1 MEENRNDPLTFIGFL
16 LISIIIMFWYY
27 SNQNIPAIVENDS
40 QNIEKTISED
50 QLLEDQLLIDNKTKE
65 IKEDDKYSFQQKKLV
80 LENKKI
86 YIEIDTKGANIS
98 MLNLKEF
105 TNYNDDSLMLVDL
118 DNSSFNISI
127 PNNYNGTI
135 DSKDIIFDSDI
146 IERNKKV
153 KLTGYISDKDFI
165 EITYNLDNDSYMLDY
180 QIKLNG
186 FDTNSDQND
195 FFISWTKDSF
205 RNSKS
210 IDYENRYTALSYGFE
225 DEKDSYLSA
234 TGSSDKVIDD
244 VNWISY
250 REHFFSSILMFEN
263 KVDKIQIFSENL
275 ASVEVLDKKYTK
287 RFSTIIPIDTNN
299 SSSDFRF
306 YFGPTDYNTLKGY
319 NLGIE
324 RSVPVGWGIF
334 GWINTFIFFP
344 LFSFLTKYFSY
355 GISIIVLTIIVKI
368 LIAPITYKQYLSQAK
383 MKVLKPEIEEINE
396 KYKDDPM
403 KKQQETM
410 SLYTRSGANPM
421 AGCLPA
427 LAQMPIF
434 FALFVF
440 FPAAFSL
447 RQKSFLWADDL
458 SSYDSIL
465 DLGFYIP
472 LYGDHISL
480 FPILASVAIFFYT
493 KMTTGGQ
500 MMPSS
505 QTGGVNMK
513 LIMYMMP
520 LMMLFFF
527 NNYASGLSLYYFIS
541 NLLTIILMLLIKR
554 FYIDD
559 KKILREIEENKQK
572 PVKAG
577 GFRARLQKAME
588 EAEKQKRNN
597 ERRR

>member
-27 SNQNIPAIVENDS
+27 SNQSIPAIVENDAEI
-40 QNIEKTISED
+40 IENTISKDE
-50 QLLEDQLLIDNKTKE
+50 LLIDNKPKE
-65 IKEDDKYSFQQKKLV
+65 IKKENKYDFEQKKIV
-80 LENKKI
+80 LENDKI
-86 YIEIDTKGANIS
+86 YLEIDTKGANITL
-98 MLNLKEF
+98 LNLKEY
-105 TNYNDDSLMLVDL
+105 TNYNDESLMLVDL
-118 DNSSFNISI
+118 DNSSLNISL
-127 PNNYNGTI
+127 PDSQNNRII

-146 IERNKKV
+146 LEENKKI
-153 KLTGYISDKDFI
+153 KLTGYISDDDSI
-165 EITYNLDNDSYMLDY
+165 EIIYNLDNDSFMLDY
-180 QIKLNG
+180 QLKFNG
-186 FDTNSDQND
+186 FQTYQNQND
-195 FFISWTKDSF
+195 FYISWIKDSF

-210 IDYENRYTALSYGFE
+210 LDYENRYTALSYGFE
-225 DEKDSYLSA
+225 DEKDSYLSI
-234 TGSSDKVIDD
+234 TGSSDKIIDD

-250 REHFFSSILMFEN
+250 REHFFSSILMFED
-263 KVDKIQIFSENL
+263 KLDKIQIFSENL
-275 ASVEVLDKKYTK
+275 ASIDELEKKYTK
-287 RFSTIIPIDTNN
+287 RFSTIIPIEINN
-299 SSSDFRF
+299 STSDFRF
-306 YFGPTDYNTLKGY
+306 YFGPTDYDSLKEY

-324 RSVPVGWGIF
+324 NSVPVGWGIF

-403 KKQQETM
+403 KRQQETM

-465 DLGFYIP
+465 DFGFYIP

-500 MMPSS
+500 MMPAS

-513 LIMYMMP
+513 LIMYLMP

-527 NNYASGLSLYYFIS
+527 NNYASGLSLYYFVS
-541 NLLTIILMLLIKR
+541 NLLTIMLMLLIKR

-559 KKILREIEENKQK
+559 KKILREIEQNKQK
-572 PVKAG
+572 PIKVG

-597 ERRR
+597 ERKS

>member
-27 SNQNIPAIVENDS
+27 SNQNIPAIVENDTEK
-40 QNIEKTISED
+40 IENTIAED
-50 QLLEDQLLIDNKTKE
+50 ELLIDNKPKE
-65 IKEDDKYSFQQKKLV
+65 IKEEDKYNFQQKKLV
-80 LENKKI
+80 LENDKM
-86 YIEIDTKGANIS
+86 YLEIDTKGANITL
-98 MLNLKEF
+98 LNLKGY
-105 TNYNDDSLMLVDL
+105 TNYNDESLMLVDQ
-118 DNSSFNISI
+118 DNSSLNISI
-127 PNNYNGTI
+127 PDNQNSRVI
-135 DSKDIIFDSDI
+135 DTKDIIFDSDI
-146 IERNKKV
+146 LQENKKI
-153 KLTGYISDKDFI
+153 KFTGYISDDDII
-165 EITYNLDNDSYMLDY
+165 EIIYNLDNDSFMLDY
-180 QIKLNG
+180 QVKFNG
-186 FDTNSDQND
+186 FETYQNQND
-195 FFISWTKDSF
+195 FYISWIKDSF

-210 IDYENRYTALSYGFE
+210 LDYENRYTALSYGFE
-225 DEKDSYLSA
+225 DEKDSYLSIA
-234 TGSSDKVIDD
+234 GSSDKIIDD

-250 REHFFSSILMFEN
+250 REHFFSSILMFED
-263 KVDKIQIFSENL
+263 KLDKIQIFSENL
-275 ASVEVLDKKYTK
+275 ASIDELEKKYTK
-287 RFSTIIPIDTNN
+287 RFSTIIPIEINN
-299 SSSDFRF
+299 SNSDFIF
-306 YFGPTDYNTLKGY
+306 YFGPTDYDALKEY

-324 RSVPVGWGIF
+324 NSVPVGWGIF

-403 KKQQETM
+403 KRQQETM

-465 DLGFYIP
+465 DFGFYIP

-500 MMPSS
+500 MMPAS

-513 LIMYMMP
+513 LIMYLMP

-527 NNYASGLSLYYFIS
+527 NNYASGLSLYYFVS

-559 KKILREIEENKQK
+559 KKILREIEQNKQK
-572 PVKAG
+572 PIKVG

-588 EAEKQKRNN
+588 EAEKQKRNK
-597 ERRR
+597 ERKS

>member
-27 SNQNIPAIVENDS
+27 SNQSIPAIVENDAEI
-40 QNIEKTISED
+40 IENTISED
-50 QLLEDQLLIDNKTKE
+50 ELLIDNKPKE
-65 IKEDDKYSFQQKKLV
+65 IKKENKYDFEQKKIV
-80 LENKKI
+80 LENDKI
-86 YIEIDTKGANIS
+86 YLEIDTKGANIS
-98 MLNLKEF
+98 LLNLKEY
-105 TNYNDDSLMLVDL
+105 TNYNDESLMLVDL
-118 DNSSFNISI
+118 DNSSLNISLPDNQNSRI
-127 PNNYNGTI
+127 I

-146 IERNKKV
+146 LEENKKI
-153 KLTGYISDKDFI
+153 KLTGYISDDDSI
-165 EITYNLDNDSYMLDY
+165 EIIYNLDNDSFMLDY
-180 QIKLNG
+180 QLKFNG
-186 FDTNSDQND
+186 FQTYQNQND
-195 FFISWTKDSF
+195 FYISWIKDSF

-210 IDYENRYTALSYGFE
+210 LDYENRYTALSYGFE
-225 DEKDSYLSA
+225 DEKDSYLSI
-234 TGSSDKVIDD
+234 TGSSDKIIDD

-250 REHFFSSILMFEN
+250 REHFFSSILMFED
-263 KVDKIQIFSENL
+263 KLDKIQIFSENL
-275 ASVEVLDKKYTK
+275 ASIDELEKKYTK
-287 RFSTIIPIDTNN
+287 RFSTIIPIEINN
-299 SSSDFRF
+299 STSDFRF
-306 YFGPTDYNTLKGY
+306 YFGPTDYDSLKEY

-324 RSVPVGWGIF
+324 NSVPVGWGIF

-403 KKQQETM
+403 KRQQETM

-465 DLGFYIP
+465 DFGFYIP

-500 MMPSS
+500 MMPAS

-513 LIMYMMP
+513 LIMYLMP

-527 NNYASGLSLYYFIS
+527 NNYASGLSLYYFVS
-541 NLLTIILMLLIKR
+541 NLLTIMLMLLIKR

-559 KKILREIEENKQK
+559 KKIFREIEQNKQK
-572 PVKAG
+572 PIKVG

-597 ERRR
+597 ERKS

>member
-27 SNQNIPAIVENDS
+27 SNQSIPAIVENDTEK
-40 QNIEKTISED
+40 IENTIAED
-50 QLLEDQLLIDNKTKE
+50 ELLIDNKPKE
-65 IKEDDKYSFQQKKLV
+65 IKKENKYDFEQKKIV
-80 LENKKI
+80 LENDKI
-86 YIEIDTKGANIS
+86 YLEIDTKGANITL
-98 MLNLKEF
+98 LNLKEY
-105 TNYNDDSLMLVDL
+105 TNYNDESLMLVDL
-118 DNSSFNISI
+118 DNSSLNISL
-127 PNNYNGTI
+127 PDSQNNRII

-146 IERNKKV
+146 LEENKKI
-153 KLTGYISDKDFI
+153 KLTGYISDDDSI
-165 EITYNLDNDSYMLDY
+165 EIIYNLDNDSFMLDY
-180 QIKLNG
+180 QLKFNG
-186 FDTNSDQND
+186 FQTYQNQND
-195 FFISWTKDSF
+195 FYISWIKDSF

-210 IDYENRYTALSYGFE
+210 LDYENRYTALSYGFE
-225 DEKDSYLSA
+225 DEKDSYLSI
-234 TGSSDKVIDD
+234 TGSSDKIIDD

-250 REHFFSSILMFEN
+250 REHFFSSILMFED
-263 KVDKIQIFSENL
+263 KLDKIQIFSENL
-275 ASVEVLDKKYTK
+275 ASIDELEKKYTK
-287 RFSTIIPIDTNN
+287 RFSTIIPIEINN
-299 SSSDFRF
+299 STSDFRF
-306 YFGPTDYNTLKGY
+306 YFGPTDYDTLKEY

-324 RSVPVGWGIF
+324 NSVPVGWGIF

-403 KKQQETM
+403 KRQQETM

-434 FALFVF
+434 FELFVF

-447 RQKSFLWADDL
+447 RQKIFLWSDDL

-465 DLGFYIP
+465 DFGFYIP

-500 MMPSS
+500 MMPAS

-513 LIMYMMP
+513 LIMYLMP

-527 NNYASGLSLYYFIS
+527 NNYASGLSLYYFVS
-541 NLLTIILMLLIKR
+541 NLLTIMLMLLIKR

-559 KKILREIEENKQK
+559 KKILREIEQNKQK
-572 PVKAG
+572 PIKVG

-597 ERRR
+597 ERKS

>member
-27 SNQNIPAIVENDS
+27 SNQSIPAIVENDAEI
-40 QNIEKTISED
+40 IENTISED
-50 QLLEDQLLIDNKTKE
+50 ELLIDNKPKE
-65 IKEDDKYSFQQKKLV
+65 IKKENKYDFEQKKIV
-80 LENKKI
+80 LENDKI
-86 YIEIDTKGANIS
+86 YLEIDTKGANITL
-98 MLNLKEF
+98 LNLKEY
-105 TNYNDDSLMLVDL
+105 TNYNDESLMLVDL
-118 DNSSFNISI
+118 DNSSLNISLPDNQNSRI
-127 PNNYNGTI
+127 I

-146 IERNKKV
+146 LEENKKI
-153 KLTGYISDKDFI
+153 KLTGYISDDDSI
-165 EITYNLDNDSYMLDY
+165 EIIYNLDNDSFMLDY
-180 QIKLNG
+180 QLKFNG
-186 FDTNSDQND
+186 FQTYQNQND
-195 FFISWTKDSF
+195 FYISWIKDSF

-210 IDYENRYTALSYGFE
+210 LDYENRYTALSYGFE
-225 DEKDSYLSA
+225 DEKDSYLSV
-234 TGSSDKVIDD
+234 TGSSDKIIDD

-250 REHFFSSILMFEN
+250 REHFFSSILMFED
-263 KVDKIQIFSENL
+263 KLDKIQIFSENL
-275 ASVEVLDKKYTK
+275 ASIDELEKKYTK
-287 RFSTIIPIDTNN
+287 RFSTIIPIEINN
-299 SSSDFRF
+299 STSDFRF
-306 YFGPTDYNTLKGY
+306 YFGPTDYDSLKEY

-324 RSVPVGWGIF
+324 NSVPVGWGIF

-403 KKQQETM
+403 KRQQETM

-465 DLGFYIP
+465 DFGFYIP

-500 MMPSS
+500 MMPAS

-513 LIMYMMP
+513 LIMYLMP

-527 NNYASGLSLYYFIS
+527 NNYASGLSLYYFVS
-541 NLLTIILMLLIKR
+541 NLLTIMLMLLIKR

-559 KKILREIEENKQK
+559 KKILREIEQNKQK
-572 PVKAG
+572 PIKVG

-597 ERRR
+597 ERKS

>member
-27 SNQNIPAIVENDS
+27 SNQSIPAIVGNDAEIIEN
-40 QNIEKTISED
+40 TISED
-50 QLLEDQLLIDNKTKE
+50 ELLIDNKPKE
-65 IKEDDKYSFQQKKLV
+65 IKKENKYDFEQKKIV
-80 LENKKI
+80 LENDKI
-86 YIEIDTKGANIS
+86 YLEIDTKGANITL
-98 MLNLKEF
+98 LNLKEY
-105 TNYNDDSLMLVDL
+105 TNYNDESLMLVDL
-118 DNSSFNISI
+118 DNSSLNISLPDNQNSRI
-127 PNNYNGTI
+127 I

-146 IERNKKV
+146 LEENKKI
-153 KLTGYISDKDFI
+153 KLTGYISDDDSI
-165 EITYNLDNDSYMLDY
+165 EIIYNLDNDSFMLDY
-180 QIKLNG
+180 QLKFNG
-186 FDTNSDQND
+186 FQTYQNQND
-195 FFISWTKDSF
+195 FYISWIKDSF

-210 IDYENRYTALSYGFE
+210 LDYENRYTALSYGFE
-225 DEKDSYLSA
+225 DEKDSYLSIA
-234 TGSSDKVIDD
+234 GSSDKIIDD

-250 REHFFSSILMFEN
+250 REHFFSSILMFED
-263 KVDKIQIFSENL
+263 KLDKIQIFSENL
-275 ASVEVLDKKYTK
+275 ASIDELEKKYTK
-287 RFSTIIPIDTNN
+287 RFSTIIPIEINN
-299 SSSDFRF
+299 SNSDFIF
-306 YFGPTDYNTLKGY
+306 YFGPTDYDALKEY

-324 RSVPVGWGIF
+324 NSVPVGWGIF

-403 KKQQETM
+403 KRQQETM

-465 DLGFYIP
+465 DFGFYIP

-500 MMPSS
+500 MMPAS

-513 LIMYMMP
+513 LIMYLMP

-527 NNYASGLSLYYFIS
+527 NNYASGLSLYYFVS

-559 KKILREIEENKQK
+559 KKILREIEQNKQK
-572 PVKAG
+572 PIKVG

-597 ERRR
+597 ERKS

>member
-27 SNQNIPAIVENDS
+27 SNQNIPAIVENDTEK
-40 QNIEKTISED
+40 IENTIAED
-50 QLLEDQLLIDNKTKE
+50 ELLIDNKPKE
-65 IKEDDKYSFQQKKLV
+65 IKEEDKYNFQQKKLV
-80 LENKKI
+80 LENDKM
-86 YIEIDTKGANIS
+86 YLEIDTKGANITL
-98 MLNLKEF
+98 LNLKGY
-105 TNYNDDSLMLVDL
+105 TNYNDESLMLVDQ
-118 DNSSFNISI
+118 DNSSLNISI
-127 PNNYNGTI
+127 PDNQNSRVI
-135 DSKDIIFDSDI
+135 DTKDIIFDSDI
-146 IERNKKV
+146 LQENKKI
-153 KLTGYISDKDFI
+153 KFTGYISDDDII
-165 EITYNLDNDSYMLDY
+165 EIIYNLDNDSFMLDY
-180 QIKLNG
+180 QVKFNG
-186 FDTNSDQND
+186 FETYQNQND
-195 FFISWTKDSF
+195 FYISWIKDSF

-210 IDYENRYTALSYGFE
+210 LDYENRYTALSYGFE
-225 DEKDSYLSA
+225 DEKDSYLSI
-234 TGSSDKVIDD
+234 TGSSDKIIDD

-250 REHFFSSILMFEN
+250 REHFFSSILMFED
-263 KVDKIQIFSENL
+263 KLDKIQIFSENL
-275 ASVEVLDKKYTK
+275 ASIDELEKKYTK
-287 RFSTIIPIDTNN
+287 RFSTIIPIEINN
-299 SSSDFRF
+299 STSDFRF
-306 YFGPTDYNTLKGY
+306 YFGPTDYDTLKEY

-324 RSVPVGWGIF
+324 NSVPVGWGIF

-403 KKQQETM
+403 KRQQETM

-465 DLGFYIP
+465 DFGFYIP

-500 MMPSS
+500 MMPAS

-513 LIMYMMP
+513 LIMYLMP

-527 NNYASGLSLYYFIS
+527 NNYASGLSLYYFVS

-559 KKILREIEENKQK
+559 KKILREIEQNKQK
-572 PVKAG
+572 PIKVG

-597 ERRR
+597 ERKS

>member
-27 SNQNIPAIVENDS
+27 SNQNIPAIVENDTEK
-40 QNIEKTISED
+40 IENTIAED
-50 QLLEDQLLIDNKTKE
+50 ELLIDNKPKE
-65 IKEDDKYSFQQKKLV
+65 IKEEDKYNFQQKKLV
-80 LENKKI
+80 LENDKM
-86 YIEIDTKGANIS
+86 YLEIDTKGANITL
-98 MLNLKEF
+98 LNLKGY
-105 TNYNDDSLMLVDL
+105 TNYNDESLMLVDQ
-118 DNSSFNISI
+118 DNSSLNISI
-127 PNNYNGTI
+127 PDNQNSRVI
-135 DSKDIIFDSDI
+135 DTKDIIFDSDI
-146 IERNKKV
+146 LQENKKI
-153 KLTGYISDKDFI
+153 KFTGYISDDDII
-165 EITYNLDNDSYMLDY
+165 EIIYNLDNDSFMLDY
-180 QIKLNG
+180 QVKFNG
-186 FDTNSDQND
+186 FETYQNQND
-195 FFISWTKDSF
+195 FYISWIKDSF

-210 IDYENRYTALSYGFE
+210 LDYENRYTALSYGFE
-225 DEKDSYLSA
+225 DEKDSYLSI
-234 TGSSDKVIDD
+234 TGSSDKIIDD

-250 REHFFSSILMFEN
+250 REHFFSSILMFDD
-263 KVDKIQIFSENL
+263 KLDKIQIFSENL
-275 ASVEVLDKKYTK
+275 ASIDELEKKYTK
-287 RFSTIIPIDTNN
+287 RFSTIIPIEINN
-299 SSSDFRF
+299 STSDFIF
-306 YFGPTDYNTLKGY
+306 YFGPTDYDALKEY

-324 RSVPVGWGIF
+324 NSVPVGWGIF

-403 KKQQETM
+403 KRQQETM

-465 DLGFYIP
+465 DFGFYIP

-500 MMPSS
+500 MMPAS

-513 LIMYMMP
+513 LIMYLMP

-527 NNYASGLSLYYFIS
+527 NNYASGLSLYYFVS

-559 KKILREIEENKQK
+559 KKILREIEQNKQK
-572 PVKAG
+572 PIKVG

-597 ERRR
+597 ERKS

>member
-27 SNQNIPAIVENDS
+27 SNQNIPAIVETDTEK
-40 QNIEKTISED
+40 IEKTISED
-50 QLLEDQLLIDNKTKE
+50 ELLIDNKPKE
-65 IKEDDKYSFQQKKLV
+65 IKEDDSYNFQQKKLI
-80 LENKKI
+80 LENEKI
-86 YIEIDTKGANIS
+86 YMEIDTKGANIT
-98 MLNLKEF
+98 MLKLKEF
-105 TNYNDDSLMLVDL
+105 TNYNDDSLMLVDV

-127 PNNYNGTI
+127 PNNFNGSI
-135 DSKDIIFDSDI
+135 DSKDIIFDYDV
-146 IERNKKV
+146 IERDKKV

-186 FDTNSDQND
+186 FESYSNQND
-195 FFISWTKDSF
+195 FSISWIKDSF

-210 IDYENRYTALSYGFE
+210 LDYENRYTALSYGFE
-225 DEKDSYLSA
+225 DEKDSYLTV

-250 REHFFSSILMFEN
+250 REHFFSSIMMFEN
-263 KVDKIQIFSENL
+263 KLDKIQIFSENL
-275 ASVEVLDKKYTK
+275 ASIEELEKKYTK
-287 RFSTIIPIDTNN
+287 RFSAIIPIDINN
-299 SSSDFRF
+299 SSLDFKF
-306 YFGPTDYNTLKGY
+306 YFGPTDYNTLKDY

-368 LIAPITYKQYLSQAK
+368 LISPITYKQYLSQAK
-383 MKVLKPEIEEINE
+383 MKVLKPEIEEINK

-403 KKQQETM
+403 KRQQETM
-410 SLYTRSGANPM
+410 SLYTKSGANPM

-427 LAQMPIF
+427 MAQMPIF
-434 FALFVF
+434 LALFLF

>member
-27 SNQNIPAIVENDS
+27 SNQSIPAIVGNDAEIIEN
-40 QNIEKTISED
+40 TISED
-50 QLLEDQLLIDNKTKE
+50 ELLIDNKPKE
-65 IKEDDKYSFQQKKLV
+65 IKKENKYDFEQKKIV
-80 LENKKI
+80 LENDKI
-86 YIEIDTKGANIS
+86 YLEIDTKGANIS
-98 MLNLKEF
+98 LLNLKEY
-105 TNYNDDSLMLVDL
+105 TNYNDESLMLVDL
-118 DNSSFNISI
+118 DNSSLNISL
-127 PNNYNGTI
+127 PDSQNNRII

-146 IERNKKV
+146 LEENKKI
-153 KLTGYISDKDFI
+153 KLTGYISDDDSI
-165 EITYNLDNDSYMLDY
+165 EIIYNLDNDSFMLDY
-180 QIKLNG
+180 QLKFNG
-186 FDTNSDQND
+186 FQTYQNQND
-195 FFISWTKDSF
+195 FYISWIKDSF

-210 IDYENRYTALSYGFE
+210 LDYENRYTALSYGFE
-225 DEKDSYLSA
+225 DEKDSYLSI
-234 TGSSDKVIDD
+234 TGSSDKIIDD

-250 REHFFSSILMFEN
+250 REHFFSSILMFED
-263 KVDKIQIFSENL
+263 KLDKIQIFSENL
-275 ASVEVLDKKYTK
+275 ASIDELEKKYTK
-287 RFSTIIPIDTNN
+287 RFSTIIPIEINN
-299 SSSDFRF
+299 STSDFIF
-306 YFGPTDYNTLKGY
+306 YFGPTDYDALKEY

-324 RSVPVGWGIF
+324 NSVPVGWGIF

-403 KKQQETM
+403 KRQQETM

-465 DLGFYIP
+465 DFGFYIP

-500 MMPSS
+500 MMPAS

-513 LIMYMMP
+513 LIMYLMP

-527 NNYASGLSLYYFIS
+527 NNYASGLSLYYFVS

-559 KKILREIEENKQK
+559 KKILREIEQNKQK
-572 PVKAG
+572 PIKVG

-597 ERRR
+597 ERKS

>member
-27 SNQNIPAIVENDS
+27 SNQSIPAIVEYDTEI
-40 QNIEKTISED
+40 IENTISED
-50 QLLEDQLLIDNKTKE
+50 ELLIDNKPKE
-65 IKEDDKYSFQQKKLV
+65 IKKENKYDFEQKKIV
-80 LENKKI
+80 LENDKI
-86 YIEIDTKGANIS
+86 YLEIDTKGANITL
-98 MLNLKEF
+98 LNLKEY
-105 TNYNDDSLMLVDL
+105 TNYNDESLMLVDL
-118 DNSSFNISI
+118 DNSSLNISLPDNQNSRI
-127 PNNYNGTI
+127 I

-146 IERNKKV
+146 LEENKKI
-153 KLTGYISDKDFI
+153 KLTGYISDDDSI
-165 EITYNLDNDSYMLDY
+165 EIIYNLDNDSFMLDY
-180 QIKLNG
+180 QLKFNG
-186 FDTNSDQND
+186 FQTYQNQND
-195 FFISWTKDSF
+195 FYISWIKDSF

-210 IDYENRYTALSYGFE
+210 LDYENRYTALSYGFE
-225 DEKDSYLSA
+225 DEKDSYLSI
-234 TGSSDKVIDD
+234 TGSSDKIIDD

-250 REHFFSSILMFEN
+250 REHFFSSILMFED
-263 KVDKIQIFSENL
+263 KLDKIQIFSENL
-275 ASVEVLDKKYTK
+275 ASIDELEKKYTK
-287 RFSTIIPIDTNN
+287 RFSTIIPIEINN
-299 SSSDFRF
+299 SNSDFIF
-306 YFGPTDYNTLKGY
+306 YFGPTDYDALKEY

-324 RSVPVGWGIF
+324 NSVPVGWGIF

-403 KKQQETM
+403 KRQQETM

-465 DLGFYIP
+465 DFGFYIP

-500 MMPSS
+500 MMPAS

-513 LIMYMMP
+513 LIMYLMP

-527 NNYASGLSLYYFIS
+527 NNYASGLSLYYFVS
-541 NLLTIILMLLIKR
+541 NLLTIMLMLLIKR

-559 KKILREIEENKQK
+559 KKILREIEQNKQK
-572 PVKAG
+572 PIKVG

-597 ERRR
+597 ERKS

>member
-27 SNQNIPAIVENDS
+27 SNQSIPAIVENDAEI
-40 QNIEKTISED
+40 IENTISED
-50 QLLEDQLLIDNKTKE
+50 ELLIDNKPKE
-65 IKEDDKYSFQQKKLV
+65 IKKENKYDFEQKKIV
-80 LENKKI
+80 LENDKI
-86 YIEIDTKGANIS
+86 YLEIDTKGANITL
-98 MLNLKEF
+98 LNLKEY
-105 TNYNDDSLMLVDL
+105 TNYNDESLMLVDL
-118 DNSSFNISI
+118 DNSSLNISL
-127 PNNYNGTI
+127 PDSQNNRII

-146 IERNKKV
+146 LEENKKI
-153 KLTGYISDKDFI
+153 KLTGYISDDDSI
-165 EITYNLDNDSYMLDY
+165 EIIYNLDNDSFMLDY
-180 QIKLNG
+180 QLKFNG
-186 FDTNSDQND
+186 FQTYQNQND
-195 FFISWTKDSF
+195 FYISWIKDSF

-210 IDYENRYTALSYGFE
+210 LDYENRYTALSYGFE
-225 DEKDSYLSA
+225 DEKDSYLSI
-234 TGSSDKVIDD
+234 TGSSDKIIDD

-250 REHFFSSILMFEN
+250 REHFFSSILMFED
-263 KVDKIQIFSENL
+263 KLDKIQIFSENL
-275 ASVEVLDKKYTK
+275 ASIDELEKKYTK
-287 RFSTIIPIDTNN
+287 RFSTIIPIEINN
-299 SSSDFRF
+299 STSDFRF
-306 YFGPTDYNTLKGY
+306 YFGPTDYDSLKEY

-324 RSVPVGWGIF
+324 NSVPVGWGIF

-403 KKQQETM
+403 KRQQETM

-465 DLGFYIP
+465 DFGFYIP

-500 MMPSS
+500 MMPAS

-513 LIMYMMP
+513 LIMYLMP

-527 NNYASGLSLYYFIS
+527 NNYASGLSLYYFVS
-541 NLLTIILMLLIKR
+541 NLLTIMLMLLIKR

-559 KKILREIEENKQK
+559 KKILREIEQNKQK
-572 PVKAG
+572 PIKVG

-597 ERRR
+597 ERKS

>member
-80 LENKKI
+80 LENDKI

-250 REHFFSSILMFEN
+250 REHFFSSILMFED
-263 KVDKIQIFSENL
+263 KLDKIQIFSENL

>member
-27 SNQNIPAIVENDS
+27 SNQNIPAIVENDTEK
-40 QNIEKTISED
+40 IENTIAED
-50 QLLEDQLLIDNKTKE
+50 ELLIDNKPKE
-65 IKEDDKYSFQQKKLV
+65 IKEEDKYNFQQKKLV
-80 LENKKI
+80 LENDKM
-86 YIEIDTKGANIS
+86 YLEIDTKGANITL
-98 MLNLKEF
+98 LNLKGY
-105 TNYNDDSLMLVDL
+105 TNYNDESLMLVDQ
-118 DNSSFNISI
+118 DNSSLNISI
-127 PNNYNGTI
+127 PDNQNSRVI
-135 DSKDIIFDSDI
+135 DTKDIIFDSDI
-146 IERNKKV
+146 LQENKKI
-153 KLTGYISDKDFI
+153 KFTGYISDDDII
-165 EITYNLDNDSYMLDY
+165 EIIYNLDNDSFMLDY
-180 QIKLNG
+180 QVKFNG
-186 FDTNSDQND
+186 FETYQNQND
-195 FFISWTKDSF
+195 FYISWIKDSF

-210 IDYENRYTALSYGFE
+210 LDYENRYTALSYGFE
-225 DEKDSYLSA
+225 DEKDSYLSIA
-234 TGSSDKVIDD
+234 GSSDKIIDD

-250 REHFFSSILMFEN
+250 REHFFSSILMFDD
-263 KVDKIQIFSENL
+263 KLDKIQIFSENL
-275 ASVEVLDKKYTK
+275 ASIDELEKKYTK
-287 RFSTIIPIDTNN
+287 RFSTIIPIEINN
-299 SSSDFRF
+299 SNSDFIF
-306 YFGPTDYNTLKGY
+306 YFGPTDYDALKEY

-324 RSVPVGWGIF
+324 NSVPVGWGIF

-403 KKQQETM
+403 KRQQETM

-465 DLGFYIP
+465 DFGFYIP

-500 MMPSS
+500 MMPAS

-513 LIMYMMP
+513 LIMYLMP

-527 NNYASGLSLYYFIS
+527 NNYASGLSLYYFVS

-559 KKILREIEENKQK
+559 KKILREIEQNKQK
-572 PVKAG
+572 PIKVG

-588 EAEKQKRNN
+588 EAEKQKRNK
-597 ERRR
+597 ERKS

>member
-27 SNQNIPAIVENDS
+27 SNQSIPAIVGNDAEIIEN
-40 QNIEKTISED
+40 TISED
-50 QLLEDQLLIDNKTKE
+50 ELLIDNKPKE
-65 IKEDDKYSFQQKKLV
+65 IKKENKYDFEQKKIV
-80 LENKKI
+80 LENDKI
-86 YIEIDTKGANIS
+86 YLEIDTKGANITL
-98 MLNLKEF
+98 LNLKEY
-105 TNYNDDSLMLVDL
+105 TNYNDESLMLVDL
-118 DNSSFNISI
+118 DNSSLNISLPDNQNSRI
-127 PNNYNGTI
+127 I

-146 IERNKKV
+146 LEENKKI
-153 KLTGYISDKDFI
+153 KLTGYISDDDSI
-165 EITYNLDNDSYMLDY
+165 EIIYNLDNDSFMLDY
-180 QIKLNG
+180 QLKFNG
-186 FDTNSDQND
+186 FETYQNQND
-195 FFISWTKDSF
+195 FYISWIKDSF

-210 IDYENRYTALSYGFE
+210 LDYENRYTALSYGFE
-225 DEKDSYLSA
+225 DEKDSYLSI
-234 TGSSDKVIDD
+234 TGSSDKIIDD

-250 REHFFSSILMFEN
+250 REHFFSSILMFED
-263 KVDKIQIFSENL
+263 KLDKIQIFSENL
-275 ASVEVLDKKYTK
+275 ASIDELEKKYTK
-287 RFSTIIPIDTNN
+287 RFSTIIPIEINN
-299 SSSDFRF
+299 STSDFRF
-306 YFGPTDYNTLKGY
+306 YFGPTDYDSLKEY

-324 RSVPVGWGIF
+324 NSVPVGWGIF

-403 KKQQETM
+403 KRQQETM

-465 DLGFYIP
+465 DFGFYIP

-500 MMPSS
+500 MMPAS

-513 LIMYMMP
+513 LIMYLMP

-527 NNYASGLSLYYFIS
+527 NNYASGLSLYYFVS

-559 KKILREIEENKQK
+559 KKILREIEQNKQK
-572 PVKAG
+572 PIKVG

-597 ERRR
+597 ERKS

>member
-1 MEENRNDPLTFIGFL
+1 M
-16 LISIIIMFWYY
+16 
-27 SNQNIPAIVENDS
+27 
-40 QNIEKTISED
+40 
-50 QLLEDQLLIDNKTKE
+50 
-65 IKEDDKYSFQQKKLV
+65 
-80 LENKKI
+80 
-86 YIEIDTKGANIS
+86 EIDSKGANIT
-98 MLNLKEF
+98 LLHLKEF
-105 TNYNDDSLMLVDL
+105 TNYNKDSLMLVDSN
-118 DNSSFNISI
+118 NSSFNISI
-127 PNNYNGTI
+127 PNNFNRI
-135 DSKDIIFDSDI
+135 INSKDIIFDSDI
-146 IERNKKV
+146 IERNKKI
-153 KLTGYISDKDFI
+153 KLTGYISDNNFI
-165 EITYNLDNDSYMLDY
+165 EITYNLDSDSYMLDY
-180 QIKLNG
+180 QLKLNG
-186 FDTNSDQND
+186 FETYSNQND
-195 FFISWTKDSF
+195 FFISWAKDSF

-210 IDYENRYTALSYGFE
+210 LDYENRYTALSYGFE
-225 DEKDSYLSA
+225 DEKDSYLSIS
-234 TGSSDKVIDD
+234 GSSDKVIDN

-250 REHFFSSILMFEN
+250 REHFFSTILMFDN
-263 KVDKIQIFSENL
+263 KLDQIQIFSENL
-275 ASVEVLDKKYTK
+275 ASIEELEKKYTK
-287 RFSTIIPIDTNN
+287 RFSTIIPIDINN

-306 YFGPTDYNTLKGY
+306 YFGPTDYHTLKEY
-319 NLGIE
+319 DLGIE
-324 RSVPVGWGIF
+324 NSVPVGWGIF
-334 GWINTFIFFP
+334 GWINIFIFFP

-396 KYKDDPM
+396 KHKDDPM
-403 KKQQETM
+403 KRQQETM

-427 LAQMPIF
+427 FAQMPIF

-458 SSYDSIL
+458 SSFDSIL

-527 NNYASGLSLYYFIS
+527 NNYASGLSLYYFVS

-559 KKILREIEENKQK
+559 KKILTEIEKNKEK
-572 PVKAG
+572 PAKVG

-588 EAEKQKRNN
+588 QAEKQKRNN
-597 ERRR
+597 EKRK

>member
-1 MEENRNDPLTFIGFL
+1 MEENRSDPLTFIGFL
-16 LISIIIMFWYY
+16 LISIIIMFWFY
-27 SNQNIPAIVENDS
+27 SNQNISEIVENDTEK
-40 QNIEKTISED
+40 IEKTISED
-50 QLLEDQLLIDNKTKE
+50 ELLIDNK
-65 IKEDDKYSFQQKKLV
+65 IKENKENDKFNFQQKKIV
-80 LENKKI
+80 LENEKI
-86 YIEIDTKGANIS
+86 YLEIDSKGANITL
-98 MLNLKEF
+98 LNLKEF
-105 TNYNDDSLMLVDL
+105 TNYNKDSLMLVDE
-118 DNSSFNISI
+118 DNSIFNISI
-127 PNNYNGTI
+127 PDNLNGSI

-146 IERNKKV
+146 IEINRKV
-153 KLTGYISDKDFI
+153 KLTGYTSDQDFI
-165 EITYNLDNDSYMLDY
+165 EITYNLDSDSYILDY
-180 QIKLNG
+180 QLKLNG
-186 FDTNSDQND
+186 FDTYSNQND
-195 FFISWTKDSF
+195 FFISWNKDSF

-210 IDYENRYTALSYGFE
+210 LDYENRYTALSYGFE
-225 DEKDSYLSA
+225 DEKDSYLSI

-263 KVDKIQIFSENL
+263 NVNKIQIFSENL
-275 ASVEVLDKKYTK
+275 ASNEVFEKKYTK
-287 RFSTIIPIDTNN
+287 RFSTIIPIDINN
-299 SSSDFRF
+299 SSLDFRF
-306 YFGPTDYNTLKGY
+306 YFGPTDYHALKEY

-368 LIAPITYKQYLSQAK
+368 IIAPITYKQYLSQAK
-383 MKVLKPEIEEINE
+383 MKVLKPEIEQINE

-410 SLYTRSGANPM
+410 SLYTKSGANPM

-520 LMMLFFF
+520 VMMLFFF

-541 NLLTIILMLLIKR
+541 NLLTITLMLLIKR

-559 KKILREIEENKQK
+559 KKILKEIEENKQK
-572 PVKAG
+572 PVKVG
-577 GFRARLQKAME
+577 GFRAKLQKAME

-597 ERRR
+597 ERRG

>member
-27 SNQNIPAIVENDS
+27 SNQNIPAIVENDTEK
-40 QNIEKTISED
+40 IENTIAED
-50 QLLEDQLLIDNKTKE
+50 ELLIDNKPKE
-65 IKEDDKYSFQQKKLV
+65 IKEEDKYNFQQKKLV
-80 LENKKI
+80 LENDKM
-86 YIEIDTKGANIS
+86 YLEIDTKGANITL
-98 MLNLKEF
+98 LNLKGY
-105 TNYNDDSLMLVDL
+105 TNYNDESLMLVDQ
-118 DNSSFNISI
+118 DNSSLNISI
-127 PNNYNGTI
+127 PDNQNSRVI
-135 DSKDIIFDSDI
+135 DTKDIIFDSDI
-146 IERNKKV
+146 LQENKKI
-153 KLTGYISDKDFI
+153 KFTGYISDDDII
-165 EITYNLDNDSYMLDY
+165 EIIYNLDNDSFMLDY
-180 QIKLNG
+180 QVKFNG
-186 FDTNSDQND
+186 FETYQNQND
-195 FFISWTKDSF
+195 FYISWIKDSF

-210 IDYENRYTALSYGFE
+210 LDYENRYTALSYGFE
-225 DEKDSYLSA
+225 DEKDSYLSI
-234 TGSSDKVIDD
+234 TGSSDKIIDD

-250 REHFFSSILMFEN
+250 REHFFSSILMFDD
-263 KVDKIQIFSENL
+263 KLDKIQIFSENL
-275 ASVEVLDKKYTK
+275 ASIDELEKKYTK
-287 RFSTIIPIDTNN
+287 RFSTIIPIEINN
-299 SSSDFRF
+299 SNSDFIF
-306 YFGPTDYNTLKGY
+306 YFGPTDYDALKEY

-324 RSVPVGWGIF
+324 NSVPVGWGIF

-403 KKQQETM
+403 KRQQETM

-465 DLGFYIP
+465 DFGFYIP

-500 MMPSS
+500 MMPAS

-513 LIMYMMP
+513 LIMYLMP

-527 NNYASGLSLYYFIS
+527 NNYASGLSLYYFVS

-559 KKILREIEENKQK
+559 KKILREIEQNKQK
-572 PVKAG
+572 PIKVG

-588 EAEKQKRNN
+588 EAEKQKRNK
-597 ERRR
+597 ERKS

>member
-27 SNQNIPAIVENDS
+27 SNQNIPAIVENDTEK
-40 QNIEKTISED
+40 IENTIAED
-50 QLLEDQLLIDNKTKE
+50 ELLIDNEPKE
-65 IKEDDKYSFQQKKLV
+65 IKEEDKYNFQQKKLV
-80 LENKKI
+80 LENDKM
-86 YIEIDTKGANIS
+86 YLEIDTKGANITL
-98 MLNLKEF
+98 LNLKGY
-105 TNYNDDSLMLVDL
+105 TNYNDESLMLVDQ
-118 DNSSFNISI
+118 DNSSLNISI
-127 PNNYNGTI
+127 PDNQNSRVI
-135 DSKDIIFDSDI
+135 DTKDIIFDSDI
-146 IERNKKV
+146 LQENKKI
-153 KLTGYISDKDFI
+153 KFTGYISDDDII
-165 EITYNLDNDSYMLDY
+165 EIIYNLDNDSFMLDY
-180 QIKLNG
+180 QVKFNG
-186 FDTNSDQND
+186 FETYQNQND
-195 FFISWTKDSF
+195 FYISWIKDSF

-210 IDYENRYTALSYGFE
+210 LDYENRYTALSYGFE
-225 DEKDSYLSA
+225 DEKDSYLSI
-234 TGSSDKVIDD
+234 TGSSDKIIDD

-250 REHFFSSILMFEN
+250 REHFFSSILMFDD
-263 KVDKIQIFSENL
+263 KLDKIQIFSENL
-275 ASVEVLDKKYTK
+275 ASIDELEKKYTK
-287 RFSTIIPIDTNN
+287 RFSTIIPIEINN
-299 SSSDFRF
+299 STSDFRF
-306 YFGPTDYNTLKGY
+306 YFGPTDYDALKEY

-324 RSVPVGWGIF
+324 NSVPVGWGIF

-403 KKQQETM
+403 KRQQETM

-465 DLGFYIP
+465 DFGFYIP

-500 MMPSS
+500 MMPAS

-513 LIMYMMP
+513 LIMYLMP

-527 NNYASGLSLYYFIS
+527 NNYASGLSLYYFVS

-559 KKILREIEENKQK
+559 KKILREIEQNKQK
-572 PVKAG
+572 PIKVG

-597 ERRR
+597 ERKS

>member
-27 SNQNIPAIVENDS
+27 SNQNIPAIVENDTEK
-40 QNIEKTISED
+40 IENTIAED
-50 QLLEDQLLIDNKTKE
+50 ELLIDNKPKE
-65 IKEDDKYSFQQKKLV
+65 IKEEDKYNFQQKKLV
-80 LENKKI
+80 LENDKM
-86 YIEIDTKGANIS
+86 YLEIDTKGANITL
-98 MLNLKEF
+98 LNLKGY
-105 TNYNDDSLMLVDL
+105 TNYNDESLMLVDQ
-118 DNSSFNISI
+118 DNSSLNISI
-127 PNNYNGTI
+127 PDNQNSRVI
-135 DSKDIIFDSDI
+135 DTKDIIFDSDI
-146 IERNKKV
+146 LQENKKI
-153 KLTGYISDKDFI
+153 KFTGYISDDDII
-165 EITYNLDNDSYMLDY
+165 EIIYNLDSDSFMLDY
-180 QIKLNG
+180 QVKFNG
-186 FDTNSDQND
+186 FETYQNQND
-195 FFISWTKDSF
+195 FYISWIKDSF

-210 IDYENRYTALSYGFE
+210 LDYENRYTALSYGFE
-225 DEKDSYLSA
+225 DEKDSYLSI
-234 TGSSDKVIDD
+234 TGSSDKIIDD

-250 REHFFSSILMFEN
+250 REHFFSSILMFED
-263 KVDKIQIFSENL
+263 KLDKIQIFSENL
-275 ASVEVLDKKYTK
+275 ASIDELEKKYTK
-287 RFSTIIPIDTNN
+287 RFSTIIPIEINN
-299 SSSDFRF
+299 SNSDFIF
-306 YFGPTDYNTLKGY
+306 YFGPTDYDALKEY

-324 RSVPVGWGIF
+324 NSVPVGWGIF

-403 KKQQETM
+403 KRQQETM

-465 DLGFYIP
+465 DFGFYIP

-500 MMPSS
+500 MMPAS

-513 LIMYMMP
+513 LIMYLMP

-527 NNYASGLSLYYFIS
+527 NNYASGLSLYYFVS

-559 KKILREIEENKQK
+559 KKILREIEQNKQK
-572 PVKAG
+572 PIKVG

-588 EAEKQKRNN
+588 EAEKQKRNK
-597 ERRR
+597 ERKS

>member
-27 SNQNIPAIVENDS
+27 SNQNIPAIVENDTEK
-40 QNIEKTISED
+40 IENTIAED
-50 QLLEDQLLIDNKTKE
+50 ELLIDNKPKE
-65 IKEDDKYSFQQKKLV
+65 IKEEDKYNFQQKKLV
-80 LENKKI
+80 LENDKM
-86 YIEIDTKGANIS
+86 YLEIDTKGANITL
-98 MLNLKEF
+98 LNLKGY
-105 TNYNDDSLMLVDL
+105 TNYNDESLMLVDQ
-118 DNSSFNISI
+118 DNSSLNISI
-127 PNNYNGTI
+127 PDNQNSRVI
-135 DSKDIIFDSDI
+135 DTKDIIFDSDI
-146 IERNKKV
+146 LQENKKI
-153 KLTGYISDKDFI
+153 KFTGYISDDDII
-165 EITYNLDNDSYMLDY
+165 EIIYNLDNDSFMLDY
-180 QIKLNG
+180 QVKFNG
-186 FDTNSDQND
+186 FETYQNQND
-195 FFISWTKDSF
+195 FYISWIKDSF

-210 IDYENRYTALSYGFE
+210 LDYENRYTALSYGFE
-225 DEKDSYLSA
+225 DEKDSYLSI
-234 TGSSDKVIDD
+234 TGSSDKIIDD

-250 REHFFSSILMFEN
+250 REHFFSSILMFED
-263 KVDKIQIFSENL
+263 KLDKIQIFSENL
-275 ASVEVLDKKYTK
+275 ASIDELEKKYTK
-287 RFSTIIPIDTNN
+287 RFSTIIPIEINN
-299 SSSDFRF
+299 STSDFRF
-306 YFGPTDYNTLKGY
+306 YFGPTDYDSLKEY

-324 RSVPVGWGIF
+324 NSVPVGWGIF

-403 KKQQETM
+403 KRQQETM

-465 DLGFYIP
+465 DFGFYIP

-500 MMPSS
+500 MMPAS

-513 LIMYMMP
+513 LIMYLMP

-527 NNYASGLSLYYFIS
+527 NNYASGLSLYYFVS

-559 KKILREIEENKQK
+559 KKILREIEQNKQK
-572 PVKAG
+572 PIKVG

-597 ERRR
+597 ERKS

>member
-27 SNQNIPAIVENDS
+27 SNQSIPAIVENDTEV
-40 QNIEKTISED
+40 IENTIAED
-50 QLLEDQLLIDNKTKE
+50 ELLIDNKPKE
-65 IKEDDKYSFQQKKLV
+65 IKEEDKYNFQQKKLV
-80 LENKKI
+80 LENDKM
-86 YIEIDTKGANIS
+86 YLEIDTKGANITL
-98 MLNLKEF
+98 LNLKGY
-105 TNYNDDSLMLVDL
+105 TNYNDESLMLVDQ
-118 DNSSFNISI
+118 DNSSLNISI
-127 PNNYNGTI
+127 PDNQNSRII
-135 DSKDIIFDSDI
+135 DTKDIIFDSDI
-146 IERNKKV
+146 LQENKKI
-153 KLTGYISDKDFI
+153 KFTGYISDDDII
-165 EITYNLDNDSYMLDY
+165 EIIYNLDNDSFMLDY
-180 QIKLNG
+180 QVKFNG
-186 FDTNSDQND
+186 FETYQNQND
-195 FFISWTKDSF
+195 FYISWIKDSF

-210 IDYENRYTALSYGFE
+210 LDYENRYTALSYGFE
-225 DEKDSYLSA
+225 DEKDSYLSI
-234 TGSSDKVIDD
+234 TGSSDKIIDD

-250 REHFFSSILMFEN
+250 REHFFSSILMFDD
-263 KVDKIQIFSENL
+263 KLDKIQIFSENL
-275 ASVEVLDKKYTK
+275 ASIDELEKKYTK
-287 RFSTIIPIDTNN
+287 RFSTIIPIEINN
-299 SSSDFRF
+299 SNSDFIF
-306 YFGPTDYNTLKGY
+306 YFGPTDYDALKEY

-324 RSVPVGWGIF
+324 NSVPVGWGIF

-403 KKQQETM
+403 KRQQETM

-465 DLGFYIP
+465 DFGFYIP

-500 MMPSS
+500 MMPAS

-513 LIMYMMP
+513 LIMYLMP

-527 NNYASGLSLYYFIS
+527 NNYASGLSLYYFVS

-559 KKILREIEENKQK
+559 KKILREIEQNKQK
-572 PVKAG
+572 PIKVG

-597 ERRR
+597 ERKS

>member
-27 SNQNIPAIVENDS
+27 SNQSIPAIVENDAEI
-40 QNIEKTISED
+40 IENAISED
-50 QLLEDQLLIDNKTKE
+50 ELLIDNKPKE
-65 IKEDDKYSFQQKKLV
+65 IKKENKYDFEQKKIV
-80 LENKKI
+80 LENDKI
-86 YIEIDTKGANIS
+86 YLEIDTKGANITL
-98 MLNLKEF
+98 LNLKEY
-105 TNYNDDSLMLVDL
+105 TNYNDESLMLVDL
-118 DNSSFNISI
+118 DNSSLNISLPDNQNSRI
-127 PNNYNGTI
+127 I

-146 IERNKKV
+146 LEENKKI
-153 KLTGYISDKDFI
+153 KLTGYISDDDSI
-165 EITYNLDNDSYMLDY
+165 EIIYNLDNDSFMLDY
-180 QIKLNG
+180 QLKFNG
-186 FDTNSDQND
+186 FETYQNQND
-195 FFISWTKDSF
+195 FYISWIKDSF

-210 IDYENRYTALSYGFE
+210 LDYENRYTALSYGFE
-225 DEKDSYLSA
+225 DEKDSYLSI
-234 TGSSDKVIDD
+234 TGSSDKIIDD

-250 REHFFSSILMFEN
+250 REHFFSSILMFED
-263 KVDKIQIFSENL
+263 KLDKIQIFSENL
-275 ASVEVLDKKYTK
+275 ASIDELEKKYTK
-287 RFSTIIPIDTNN
+287 RFSTIIPIEINN
-299 SSSDFRF
+299 STSDFRF
-306 YFGPTDYNTLKGY
+306 YFGPTDYDSLKEY

-324 RSVPVGWGIF
+324 NSVPVGWGIF

-403 KKQQETM
+403 KRQQETM

-465 DLGFYIP
+465 DFGFYIP

-500 MMPSS
+500 MMPAS

-513 LIMYMMP
+513 LIMYLMP

-527 NNYASGLSLYYFIS
+527 NNYASGLSLYYFVS
-541 NLLTIILMLLIKR
+541 NLLTIMLMLLIKR

-559 KKILREIEENKQK
+559 KKILREIEQNKQK
-572 PVKAG
+572 PIKVG

-597 ERRR
+597 ERKS

>member
-27 SNQNIPAIVENDS
+27 SNQSIPAIVGNDAEIIEN
-40 QNIEKTISED
+40 TISED
-50 QLLEDQLLIDNKTKE
+50 ELLIDNKPKE
-65 IKEDDKYSFQQKKLV
+65 IKKENKYDFEQKKIV
-80 LENKKI
+80 LENDKI
-86 YIEIDTKGANIS
+86 YLEIDTKGANITL
-98 MLNLKEF
+98 LNLKEY
-105 TNYNDDSLMLVDL
+105 TNYNDESLMLVDL
-118 DNSSFNISI
+118 DNSSLNISL
-127 PNNYNGTI
+127 PDSQNNRII

-146 IERNKKV
+146 LEENKKI
-153 KLTGYISDKDFI
+153 KLTGYISDDDSI
-165 EITYNLDNDSYMLDY
+165 EIIYNLDNDSFMLDY
-180 QIKLNG
+180 QLKFNG
-186 FDTNSDQND
+186 FQTYQNQND
-195 FFISWTKDSF
+195 FYISWIKDSF

-210 IDYENRYTALSYGFE
+210 LDYENRYTALSYGFE
-225 DEKDSYLSA
+225 DEKDSYLSI
-234 TGSSDKVIDD
+234 TGSSDKIIDD

-250 REHFFSSILMFEN
+250 REHFFSSILMFED
-263 KVDKIQIFSENL
+263 KLDKIQIFSENL
-275 ASVEVLDKKYTK
+275 ASIDELEKKYTK
-287 RFSTIIPIDTNN
+287 RFSTIIPIEINN
-299 SSSDFRF
+299 STSDFRF
-306 YFGPTDYNTLKGY
+306 YFGPTDYDSLKEY

-324 RSVPVGWGIF
+324 NSVPVGWGIF

-403 KKQQETM
+403 KRQQETM

-465 DLGFYIP
+465 DFGFYIP

-500 MMPSS
+500 MMPAS

-513 LIMYMMP
+513 LIMYLMP

-527 NNYASGLSLYYFIS
+527 NNYASGLSLYYFVS
-541 NLLTIILMLLIKR
+541 NLLTIMLMLLIKR

-559 KKILREIEENKQK
+559 KKILREIEQNKQK
-572 PVKAG
+572 PIKVG

-597 ERRR
+597 ERKS

>member
-1 MEENRNDPLTFIGFL
+1 MEENRNDPFQFIGFL
-16 LISIIIMFWYY
+16 LISIILMFWFY
-27 SNQNIPAIVENDS
+27 SSQNIPEIVENDLEV
-40 QNIEKTISED
+40 IEKTISED
-50 QLLEDQLLIDNKTKE
+50 EILIDNNSEE
-65 IKEDDKYSFQQKKLV
+65 INEDGEFNFEQKKLI
-80 LENKKI
+80 LENDKI
-86 YIEIDTKGANIS
+86 YMEIDSKGANIT
-98 MLNLKEF
+98 LLHLKEF
-105 TNYNDDSLMLVDL
+105 TNYNKDSLMLVDSN
-118 DNSSFNISI
+118 NSSFNISI
-127 PNNYNGTI
+127 PNNFNKI
-135 DSKDIIFDSDI
+135 INSKDIIFDSDI
-146 IERNKKV
+146 IERNKKI
-153 KLTGYISDKDFI
+153 KLTGYISDNDFI
-165 EITYNLDNDSYMLDY
+165 EITYNLDSDSYMLDY
-180 QIKLNG
+180 QLKLNG
-186 FDTNSDQND
+186 FETYSNQND
-195 FFISWTKDSF
+195 FFISWDKDSF

-210 IDYENRYTALSYGFE
+210 LDYENRYTALSYGFE
-225 DEKDSYLSA
+225 DEKDSYLSIS
-234 TGSSDKVIDD
+234 GSSDKVIDN

-263 KVDKIQIFSENL
+263 KLDQIQIFSENL
-275 ASVEVLDKKYTK
+275 ASIEELERKYTK
-287 RFSTIIPIDTNN
+287 RFSTIIPIDINN

-306 YFGPTDYNTLKGY
+306 YFGPTDYYTLKEY
-319 NLGIE
+319 DLGIE
-324 RSVPVGWGIF
+324 NSVPVGWGIF

-383 MKVLKPEIEEINE
+383 MKVLKPEIDEINE
-396 KYKDDPM
+396 KHKDDPM
-403 KKQQETM
+403 KRQQETM
-410 SLYTRSGANPM
+410 SLYTKSGANPM

-434 FALFVF
+434 LALFVF

-458 SSYDSIL
+458 SSFDSIL

-541 NLLTIILMLLIKR
+541 NLLTIILMLLIKK
-554 FYIDD
+554 FIIDD
-559 KKILREIEENKQK
+559 KKILTEIEKNKQK
-572 PVKAG
+572 PAKVG
-577 GFRARLQKAME
+577 GFRARLQTAME
-588 EAEKQKRNN
+588 EAEKKKRNN
-597 ERRR
+597 EKRR

>member
-27 SNQNIPAIVENDS
+27 SNQSIPAIVENDAEI
-40 QNIEKTISED
+40 IENTISED
-50 QLLEDQLLIDNKTKE
+50 ELLIDNKPKE
-65 IKEDDKYSFQQKKLV
+65 IKKENKYDFEQKKIV
-80 LENKKI
+80 LENDKI
-86 YIEIDTKGANIS
+86 YLEIDTKGANIS
-98 MLNLKEF
+98 LLNLKEY
-105 TNYNDDSLMLVDL
+105 TNYNDESLMLVDL
-118 DNSSFNISI
+118 DNSSLNISL
-127 PNNYNGTI
+127 PDSQNNRII

-146 IERNKKV
+146 LEENKKI
-153 KLTGYISDKDFI
+153 KLTGYISDDDSI
-165 EITYNLDNDSYMLDY
+165 EIIYNLDNDSFMLDY
-180 QIKLNG
+180 QLKFNG
-186 FDTNSDQND
+186 FQTYQNQND
-195 FFISWTKDSF
+195 FYISWIKDSF

-210 IDYENRYTALSYGFE
+210 LDYENRYTALSYGFE
-225 DEKDSYLSA
+225 DEKDSYLSI
-234 TGSSDKVIDD
+234 TGSSDKIIDD

-250 REHFFSSILMFEN
+250 REHFFSSILMFED
-263 KVDKIQIFSENL
+263 KLDKIQIFSENL
-275 ASVEVLDKKYTK
+275 ASIDELEKKYTK
-287 RFSTIIPIDTNN
+287 RFSTIIPIEINN
-299 SSSDFRF
+299 STSDFRF
-306 YFGPTDYNTLKGY
+306 YFGPTDYDSLKEY
-319 NLGIE
+319 NIGIE
-324 RSVPVGWGIF
+324 NSVPVGWGIF

-403 KKQQETM
+403 KRQQETM

-465 DLGFYIP
+465 DFGFYIP

-500 MMPSS
+500 MMPAS

-513 LIMYMMP
+513 LIMYLMP

-527 NNYASGLSLYYFIS
+527 NNYASGLSLYYFVS

-559 KKILREIEENKQK
+559 KKILREIEQNKQK
-572 PVKAG
+572 PIKVG

-597 ERRR
+597 ERKS

>member
-27 SNQNIPAIVENDS
+27 SNQSIPAIVENDAEI
-40 QNIEKTISED
+40 IENTISED
-50 QLLEDQLLIDNKTKE
+50 ELLIDNKPKE
-65 IKEDDKYSFQQKKLV
+65 IKKENKYDFEQKKIV
-80 LENKKI
+80 LENDKI
-86 YIEIDTKGANIS
+86 YLEIDTKGANITL
-98 MLNLKEF
+98 LNLKEY
-105 TNYNDDSLMLVDL
+105 TNYNDESLMLVDL
-118 DNSSFNISI
+118 DNSSLNISLPDNQNSRI
-127 PNNYNGTI
+127 I

-146 IERNKKV
+146 LEENKKI
-153 KLTGYISDKDFI
+153 KLTGYISDDDSI
-165 EITYNLDNDSYMLDY
+165 EIIYNLDNDSFMLDY
-180 QIKLNG
+180 QLKFNG
-186 FDTNSDQND
+186 FQTYQNQND
-195 FFISWTKDSF
+195 FYISWIKDSF

-210 IDYENRYTALSYGFE
+210 LDYENRYTALSYGFE
-225 DEKDSYLSA
+225 DEKDSYLSIA
-234 TGSSDKVIDD
+234 GSSDKIIDD

-250 REHFFSSILMFEN
+250 REHFFSSILMFED
-263 KVDKIQIFSENL
+263 KLDKIQIFSENL
-275 ASVEVLDKKYTK
+275 ASIDELEKKYTK
-287 RFSTIIPIDTNN
+287 RFSTIIPIEINN
-299 SSSDFRF
+299 STSDFRF
-306 YFGPTDYNTLKGY
+306 YFGPTDYDSLKEY

-324 RSVPVGWGIF
+324 NSVPVGWGIF

-403 KKQQETM
+403 KRQQETM

-465 DLGFYIP
+465 DFGFYIP

-500 MMPSS
+500 MMPAS

-513 LIMYMMP
+513 LIMYLMP

-527 NNYASGLSLYYFIS
+527 NNYASGLSLYYFVS
-541 NLLTIILMLLIKR
+541 NLLTIMLMLLIKR

-559 KKILREIEENKQK
+559 KKILREIEQNKQK
-572 PVKAG
+572 PIKVG

-597 ERRR
+597 ERKS